1 MLPYLVCLSAKLH
14 LFELDKNNHKPI
26 ESSIFLP
33 QVRTTPVRSGQSGGI
48 ANEPDQRREA
58 AASPISRS
66 ADAAPNH
73 EGEYK
78 PGVDTVDEGSKE
90 EKATTGELEDFK
102 IDLNTKTAVRTM
114 KLLALRPCRSNKNPR
129 ILILSVFDSNNT
141 FRTCPRLASTS
152 STIGSSTRVQGRKKI
167 LHLPRK
173 SPSIPTAVLHDSNH
187 LERPKIVYHFSDT
200 LMNAAFLRHF

>member
-14 LFELDKNNHKPI
+14 LFELDKNNHKLI

-33 QVRTTPVRSGQSGGI
+33 QVRTTPVRSSQSGGI

-78 PGVDTVDEGSKE
+78 PGVDTVDDGSKE
-90 EKATTGELEDFK
+90 EKATGELEDFK

-114 KLLALRPCRSNKNPR
+114 KLLALRPCRSNK
-129 ILILSVFDSNNT
+129 
-141 FRTCPRLASTS
+141 
-152 STIGSSTRVQGRKKI
+152 
-167 LHLPRK
+167 K
-173 SPSIPTAVLHDSNH
+173 SLVS
-187 LERPKIVYHFSDT
+187 
-200 LMNAAFLRHF
+200 

>member
-1 MLPYLVCLSAKLH
+1 MKV
-14 LFELDKNNHKPI
+14 I

-33 QVRTTPVRSGQSGGI
+33 EVRTTPVRSGQSIGT
-48 ANEPDQRREA
+48 ANEPDQRRET

-78 PGVDTVDEGSKE
+78 PGVDTVDDGSNE

-114 KLLALRPCRSNKNPR
+114 KLL
-129 ILILSVFDSNNT
+129 LIS
-141 FRTCPRLASTS
+141 LAS
-152 STIGSSTRVQGRKKI
+152 
-167 LHLPRK
+167 LPFK
-173 SPSIPTAVLHDSNH
+173 QESLVS
-187 LERPKIVYHFSDT
+187 
-200 LMNAAFLRHF
+200 